1 MFNNQLTWEKPRIK
15 RILELFVGSRVFN
28 IKKMSSVT
36 KEVNKD
42 EIQR

>member
-1 MFNNQLTWEKPRIK
+1 MNNQLPWERPRIK
-15 RILELFVGSRVFN
+15 RILDMFPNSRVFN

-42 EIQR
+42 DIPR